1 MPITLNVTSYC
12 KRDCAGVIKDWGMI
26 FWIILVGLKCNHK
39 SPHHKSPYKREAERG
54 LTTEAEMIVLQPG
67 AKMGGWLQFLTALGF
82 QETNHFFSHAAS
94 EGAQPG
100 LSRDSGTDLGLPPWR
115 TVKSPLANL
124 RT

>member
-39 SPHHKSPYKREAERG
+39 SPYKREAERG

-67 AKMGGWLQFLTALGF
+67 AKESQSLEGGQVG
-82 QETNHFFSHAAS
+82 NRFSS
-94 EGAQPG
+94 GV
-100 LSRDSGTDLGLPPWR
+100 SRRNPPC
-115 TVKSPLANL
+115 
-124 RT
+124 